1 MRIPLIAGN
10 WKMFKT
16 TKEAVTFAEEF
27 KELYKD
33 TDVRAA
39 VCAPYTQLAALKAA
53 FEGTGIAVGAQN
65 VHFEAQGAYTGEIST
80 AMLEEIGVD
89 YCIVGHSERR
99 QYFNETDETVNKK
112 LHQLFTTNILPILCV
127 GEVLEERDAGKEFEV
142 VKTQMEG
149 ALAGL
154 SGDQV
159 SRLVVA
165 YEPVWAIGTGRTA
178 SPEQANE
185 MCAYIRKVI
194 ESLYDEE
201 VCDRVIIQYGGSV
214 KPSNAT
220 EIMNMDEIDGALV
233 GGASLIPA
241 DFMEIINF

>member
-16 TKEAVTFAEEF
+16 TKEAVAFAEEF
-27 KELYKD
+27 KKLYKD

-39 VCAPYTQLAALKAA
+39 ICAPYTQLTALKAA

-65 VHFEAQGAYTGEIST
+65 VHFEVQGAYTGEISS

-112 LHQLFTTNILPILCV
+112 LHQLFSTEIVPILCV

-154 SGDQV
+154 TGDQV

-194 ESLYDEE
+194 EDLYDEE